1 MKKHT
6 DRLVSFIFALSVVIL
21 IITFS
26 IGLPIY
32 VRPFYYAHI
41 DALEMTEYTGFDR
54 EEIKEA
60 YDE

>member
-1 MKKHT
+1 MKK
-6 DRLVSFIFALSVVIL
+6 DNKLISLIFGIALAVL

-41 DALEMTEYTGFDR
+41 DALDR
-54 EEIKEA
+54 MVEGADQGCI
-60 YDE
+60 